1 MTPEVSSRRA
11 DTSPHADTPQLKPK
25 SKKLR
30 SAWISFVGRI
40 VAQIVGAVA
49 SITLGL
55 FLLARYG
62 LPERA
67 ASQASPAPTTVTQP
81 QHAKTRSTGTS
92 GSIPAIAVLPI
103 QNYSQDAAH
112 GYFADGVTETLIAE
126 LAQIAGLKVTSRTS
140 SMTYKGSVKS
150 VPEIA
155 RELGVDLILEGSVIR
170 EQNVVRLT
178 AQLIDAGSDRHL
190 GARSYDRPVRQ
201 LLPVQGELARTIAR
215 DVASVIHTAGR

>member
-1 MTPEVSSRRA
+1 MTTEVSSRHT
-11 DTSPHADTPQLKPK
+11 DTSPDRDTAQLSRKNR
-25 SKKLR
+25 KLR

-67 ASQASPAPTTVTQP
+67 ASQASPPPAAVTHSQPVKVRPT
-81 QHAKTRSTGTS
+81 
-92 GSIPAIAVLPI
+92 GSAPAIAVLPI
-103 QNYSQDAAH
+103 QNYSKDAAH

-126 LAQIAGLKVTSRTS
+126 LAQIAGLRVTSRTS
-140 SMTYKGSVKS
+140 SMTYKGSAKS

-170 EQNVVRLT
+170 DRNVVRLT
-178 AQLIDAGSDRHL
+178 AQLIDAGADRHL
-190 GARSYDRPVRQ
+190 WARSYDRPVRQ

-215 DVASVIHTAGR
+215 DIATAVRPTGR

>member
-1 MTPEVSSRRA
+1 MTPEVSSPHT
-11 DTSPHADTPQLKPK
+11 DTSPDRDTEQLRRR

-55 FLLARYG
+55 LLLARYG

-67 ASQASPAPTTVTQP
+67 ASQASPAFVTVTQP
-81 QHAKTRSTGTS
+81 PPAKARPVGTS
-92 GSIPAIAVLPI
+92 GSVPAIAVLPI
-103 QNYSQDAAH
+103 QNYSKDAAH

-126 LAQIAGLKVTSRTS
+126 LAQIAGLRVTSRTS

-170 EQNVVRLT
+170 ERDVVRLT

-190 GARSYDRPVRQ
+190 WARSYDRPVRQ

-215 DVASVIHTAGR
+215 DVATAVRPVR